1 MIAFSILSIIDQ
13 CCKNTARGMLTVL
26 VTKSR
31 TMKPDEGTSAV
42 SYTLEEEKIGLQ
54 ASVLWSCHP
63 LYDPGSKG

>member
-1 MIAFSILSIIDQ
+1 
-13 CCKNTARGMLTVL
+13 MLTVL

-31 TMKPDEGTSAV
+31 TMKPDEGTLAG

-54 ASVLWSCHP
+54 ASVLLSCHP